1 MKIPFAPGLPRTQQ
15 LILFGVGVC
24 CLLGF
29 SLTIAAYM
37 LLPLNPNGDEL
48 LLFVISWGS
57 SAFILTMNF
66 CLLALLGALIIA
78 SIVYN
83 MGKGLEISYA
93 IKQPTQSA
101 LPSITI
107 SPDVLIISKSEDYT
121 NADLLVASEAA
132 QANQRPGQWIVV
144 IGFRSMVG
152 LLYTGNKTLVFDRQ
166 TPPYQ
171 PDDTQNPIS
180 AHDYKAETWQEY
192 QDYLNEFS
200 FHFVRW
206 AEPQKMIEQTGQP
219 ADMKIKA
226 LWSLCLSALFF
237 VLPVSVSA
245 QKSVRVSGY
254 LGQFRFE
261 NVRPAGTVK
270 FIFEKAVVSRNGNG
284 QMCYSELLKANAA
297 FSDSDNAGKLVGIHV
312 VENGITSLIMPDP
325 KEGKTQAPKAKTVTA
340 SMDAQSA
347 RPMPGQTELNDS
359 LQTAATIDE
368 MKRNFDR
375 TSSKVW
381 GQTLQWWDFG
391 NYVCMQIFYIL
402 LCFLGLAR
410 YVAKTAVNET
420 RISAWG
426 TSFYGGYIHNVAAA
440 ATLITYLLIVCIAL
454 FLLLNIFISGVSGNY
469 MNVLFLLF
477 SWKFA
482 GVCLWFGILRIFER
496 ITDWVVPNP
505 KVQNDQPRQFHRG
518 PDQYKSLNQ

>member
-1 MKIPFAPGLPRTQQ
+1 MKIPFAPGLPRLQQ
-15 LILFGVGVC
+15 LILAGVGVC

-48 LLFVISWGS
+48 LLLVISWGS

-66 CLLALLGALIIA
+66 CLLALLAALIIA
-78 SIVYN
+78 SVVYN

-93 IKQPTQSA
+93 IKEPAQAA

-121 NADLLVASEAA
+121 NSDLLIASEAA

-171 PDDTQNPIS
+171 ADDTQNPIS

-192 QDYLNEFS
+192 LDYLNEFS

-206 AEPQKMIEQTGQP
+206 AEPQKLIEPTGQP
-219 ADMKIKA
+219 ADRKIHA

-237 VLPVSVSA
+237 VLPFSLSA
-245 QKSVRVSGY
+245 QKSVRVSEY

-261 NVRPAGTVK
+261 NVRPVGTVK
-270 FIFEKAVVSRNGNG
+270 FIFEKAPIVRNGNG
-284 QMCYSELLKANAA
+284 QMTYAELLRANAA
-297 FSDSDNAGKLVGIHV
+297 FSDSDNAGKLIGIQV
-312 VENGITSLIMPDP
+312 VENGITSLVMPDP
-325 KEGKTQAPKAKTVTA
+325 KEGKTQAPKAKTATA

-347 RPMPGQTELNDS
+347 RPMPGETELNDS
-359 LQTAATIDE
+359 LQTAATIE
-368 MKRNFDR
+368 EIKRNFDR
-375 TSSKVW
+375 TSKKVW
-381 GQTLQWWDFG
+381 GQTLQWWDFA
-391 NYVCMQIFYIL
+391 NYVCTHAFYFLFCI
-402 LCFLGLAR
+402 LGLSMF
-410 YVAKTAVNET
+410 VAKTAVNES
-420 RISAWG
+420 RISRWG
-426 TSFYGGYIHNVAAA
+426 GTFYGGHIRIIAGW
-440 ATLITYLLIVCIAL
+440 ATFVTYVIAVGIAL
-454 FLLLNIFISGVSGNY
+454 FLLLNIYISGISGQY
-469 MNVLFLLF
+469 MNVVYLFF
-477 SWKFA
+477 SFKSV
-482 GVCLWFGILRIFER
+482 GVCLWFLFLRLFEKGVGR
-496 ITDWVVPNP
+496 VVPNP
-505 KVQNDQPRQFHRG
+505 IVQNEPPRQVYRG
-518 PDQYKSLNQ
+518 SENYKGLNQ

>member
-1 MKIPFAPGLPRTQQ
+1 MKVPLAPGLPRLQQ

-48 LLFVISWGS
+48 LLLVISWGS

-66 CLLALLGALIIA
+66 CLLLLLAALIIA
-78 SIVYN
+78 SVVYN

-93 IKQPTQSA
+93 IKEPTQAA

-107 SPDVLIISKSEDYT
+107 SPDVLIMSKSEDYT
-121 NADLLVASEAA
+121 NADLLLASEAA
-132 QANQRPGQWIVV
+132 QAKQKDGQWIVV

-171 PDDTQNPIS
+171 ADDTQNPIS
-180 AHDYKAETWQEY
+180 QHDYKAETWSQY
-192 QDYLNEFS
+192 LDYLNEFS

-206 AEPQKMIEQTGQP
+206 VEPQKLIEPTGQP
-219 ADMKIKA
+219 ADRKIHA

-245 QKSVRVSGY
+245 QKSVRVSEY

-261 NVRPAGTVK
+261 NVRPVGTVK

-284 QMCYSELLKANAA
+284 QMSYSELLRANAA
-297 FSDSDNAGKLVGIHV
+297 FSDSDNAGKLIGIQI
-312 VENGITSLIMPDP
+312 VENGITSLIMPDQ
-325 KEGKTQAPKAKTVTA
+325 KEGKTERLKAKTVTA
-340 SMDAQSA
+340 SMDAQS
-347 RPMPGQTELNDS
+347 ELNDS
-359 LQTAATIDE
+359 IQTAATIEE

-375 TSSKVW
+375 TSKKVW

-391 NYVCMQIFYIL
+391 NYVCTQIFYIL

-410 YVAKTAVNET
+410 YVAKTAVNES

-505 KVQNDQPRQFHRG
+505 KIQNEPLRQVYGG
-518 PDQYKSLNQ
+518 PEKYKGLNQ